1 MYPNLTDILRNDS
14 GVGYNEACA
23 SRGPTAHPLA
33 HDFKAYRWTV
43 RWCSR
48 TTVCGKNKRRN
59 VILLPTIVQT
69 WRVRLSTQ
77 LSSPYR
83 EPVII
88 GLLALVIGVIGGV
101 GAIIFR
107 DLINVFYNLFHA
119 GHTGTSPLRA
129 LIPAVGLTIVGFIT
143 HYFAKE
149 VKGHGVPQIL
159 ESLALRGGKI
169 RPRVAFFGIL
179 APAITIGA
187 GGSVG
192 REGPIALIVGAFGS
206 IVGQTLRL
214 SDKYTS
220 LLLACGSAA
229 GIAATFNAPIA
240 GGFFGLEVILGS
252 YSMGAIMPV
261 FLSAVTGATV
271 FDAIMGSQPPLQTA
285 PYHVIHPIALLFMI
299 LLGAL
304 AGFLGLAYSRGLTW
318 IEDVFHGWNV
328 PFWVKTSLGG
338 LAVGALGL
346 AFPQVLGVG
355 YPSIHAALS
364 GQLTI
369 GLLLVLFLSK
379 YIATLTT
386 VGSGGSGGVFAPSLF
401 LGSMVGGAFGE
412 GLQRLVPGLI
422 PHPQIYA
429 IAGMGAIFAA
439 AAQAPFVAITI
450 LLEVTGDYQLTPVVM
465 AACVTA
471 YVVHGVLSRDS
482 MYTVKL
488 TRRGIRILSGNEVRP
503 TERIQVRTAM
513 EPLDTVL
520 ELTDTVE
527 KAFHV
532 LSLAREHETVVTNA
546 EGRLVGVLALSDLR
560 EKLNKG
566 DLTAVIAD
574 LVPMSPPTVHPYQN
588 LEDALR
594 LFSLHD
600 TDFLPVIDSQTQ
612 TVVGVLTQRDVVR
625 SYNAST
631 LHSTTLNARV
641 RQVQRESHEPGQFS
655 SVRLTSKGTAAGKT
669 LADLRLPKGVVLVS
683 IERSGKVLAP
693 NGQTQ
698 LQVDDEALL
707 FILPV
712 SMTEQVLRLFRG

>member
-1 MYPNLTDILRNDS
+1 MIQAITS
-14 GVGYNEACA
+14 
-23 SRGPTAHPLA
+23 
-33 HDFKAYRWTV
+33 
-43 RWCSR
+43 
-48 TTVCGKNKRRN
+48 
-59 VILLPTIVQT
+59 T
-69 WRVRLSTQ
+69 WRGRISAQ
-77 LSSPYR
+77 LASPYR
-83 EPVII
+83 EPILMGI
-88 GLLALVIGVIGGV
+88 LALMIGAIGGI
-101 GAIIFR
+101 GAIVFR
-107 DLINVFYNLFHA
+107 DLINVFYGIFHA
-119 GHTGTSPLRA
+119 GGIKASPLRIV
-129 LIPAVGLTIVGFIT
+129 IPAVGLTLVGFIT

-179 APAITIGA
+179 APALTIGA

-192 REGPIALIVGAFGS
+192 REGPIALIGGAFGS
-206 IVGQTLRL
+206 ILGQALRL

-252 YSMGAIMPV
+252 YSMGAIMPI

-285 PYHVIHPIALLFMI
+285 PFHVMHPIALLFMI
-299 LLGAL
+299 VLGGI
-304 AGFLGLAYSRGLTW
+304 AGFLGLAYSRGLTFV
-318 IEDVFHGWNV
+318 EDVFHNWTV
-328 PFWVKTSLGG
+328 PFWVKSTLGG

-346 AFPQVLGVG
+346 LFPQVLGVG
-355 YPSIHAALS
+355 YAGIRAALS
-364 GQLTI
+364 GQLAI

-412 GLQRLVPGLI
+412 GLQKIVPGLI

-488 TRRGIRILSGNEVRP
+488 ARRGIRILSGNEVRP
-503 TERIQVRTAM
+503 TERIRVSTAM
-513 EPLDTVL
+513 EPLEASI
-520 ELTDTVE
+520 ELSDSVE

-532 LSLAREHETVVTNA
+532 LTLSRDHETVVIDA
-546 EGRLVGVLALSDLR
+546 QGRLAGVLSLADLR
-560 EKLNKG
+560 EKLDQG
-566 DLTAVIAD
+566 ELTAPIAD
-574 LVPMSPPTVHPYQN
+574 LLSASTPTVRPDQN

-600 TDFLPVIDSQTQ
+600 TDLLPVVDTTRQ

-641 RQVQRESHEPGQFS
+641 RQVQREMHEPGQFT
-655 SVRLTSKGTAAGKT
+655 SVRLTPQSEAAGKT
-669 LADLRLPKGVVLVS
+669 LADLRLQRGAVLVS
-683 IERSGKVLAP
+683 IERSGEVVAP
-693 NGQTQ
+693 NGQTR
-698 LQVDDEALL
+698 LEVGDEVLL

-712 SMTEQVLRLFRG
+712 SITEQVLRVFRG

>member
-1 MYPNLTDILRNDS
+1 VIQAITS
-14 GVGYNEACA
+14 
-23 SRGPTAHPLA
+23 SWRG
-33 HDFKAYRWTV
+33 R
-43 RWCSR
+43 
-48 TTVCGKNKRRN
+48 
-59 VILLPTIVQT
+59 I
-69 WRVRLSTQ
+69 STQ
-77 LSSPYR
+77 LASPYR
-83 EPVII
+83 EPILMGI
-88 GLLALVIGVIGGV
+88 LALMIGAIGGI
-101 GAIIFR
+101 GAIVFR
-107 DLINVFYNLFHA
+107 DLIHVFYGMFHA
-119 GHTGTSPLRA
+119 GGMKASPLRI
-129 LIPAVGLTIVGFIT
+129 LIPAIGLTLVGFIT

-179 APAITIGA
+179 APALTIGA

-192 REGPIALIVGAFGS
+192 REGPIALIGGAFGS
-206 IVGQTLRL
+206 ILGQSLRL

-252 YSMGAIMPV
+252 YSMGAIMPI

-285 PYHVIHPIALLFMI
+285 PFHVMHPIALLFMI
-299 LLGAL
+299 VLGGI

-318 IEDVFHGWNV
+318 VEDVFHNWTV
-328 PFWVKTSLGG
+328 PFWVKSSLGG

-346 AFPQVLGVG
+346 LFPQVLGVG
-355 YPSIHAALS
+355 YAGIRAALS
-364 GQLTI
+364 GQLAI
-369 GLLLVLFLSK
+369 GLLLVLFISK

-412 GLQRLVPGLI
+412 GLQKIVPGLI

-488 TRRGIRILSGNEVRP
+488 ARRGIRILSGNEVRP
-503 TERIQVRTAM
+503 TERIRVSTAM
-513 EPLDTVL
+513 EPLETSI
-520 ELTDTVE
+520 ELSDSVE

-532 LSLAREHETVVTNA
+532 LTLSRDHETVVIDA
-546 EGRLVGVLALSDLR
+546 QGRLAGVLSLADLR
-560 EKLNKG
+560 EKLDQG
-566 DLTAVIAD
+566 DLTAPIAGI
-574 LVPMSPPTVHPYQN
+574 LSASTPTVRPDQN

-600 TDFLPVIDSQTQ
+600 TDLLPVVDTARQ

-631 LHSTTLNARV
+631 LHTTTLNARV
-641 RQVQRESHEPGQFS
+641 RQVQREMHEPGQFT
-655 SVRLTSKGTAAGKT
+655 SVRLTPQSEAAGKT
-669 LADLRLPKGVVLVS
+669 LADLRLQRGAVLVS
-683 IERSGKVLAP
+683 IERGGEVVAP
-693 NGQTQ
+693 NGQTR
-698 LQVDDEALL
+698 LEVGDEVLL

-712 SMTEQVLRLFRG
+712 SITEQVLRVFRG

>member
-1 MYPNLTDILRNDS
+1 MIQSLSN
-14 GVGYNEACA
+14 
-23 SRGPTAHPLA
+23 
-33 HDFKAYRWTV
+33 
-43 RWCSR
+43 
-48 TTVCGKNKRRN
+48 
-59 VILLPTIVQT
+59 T
-69 WRVRLSTQ
+69 WRLRLSTQ

-83 EPVII
+83 EPIVI
-88 GLLALVIGVIGGV
+88 GVLALLIGVIGGV

-107 DLINVFYNLFHA
+107 DLIHVFYDIFHA
-119 GHTGTSPLRA
+119 GHIEISPLRA

-179 APAITIGA
+179 APAITIGV

-192 REGPIALIVGAFGS
+192 REGPIALIGGAFGS
-206 IVGQTLRL
+206 IVGQALRL

-271 FDAIMGSQPPLQTA
+271 FDAIMGSQPPLQTV
-285 PYHVIHPIALLFMI
+285 PFHVMHPIALLFMI
-299 LLGAL
+299 VLGAI
-304 AGFLGLAYSRGLTW
+304 AGFFGLAYSRGLTW
-318 IEDVFHGWNV
+318 IEDVFHNWQV
-328 PFWVKTSLGG
+328 PFWIKTSSGG

-401 LGSMVGGAFGE
+401 LGSMLGGAFGE
-412 GLQRLVPGLI
+412 GLQKLVPGLI

-450 LLEVTGDYQLTPVVM
+450 LLEVTGDYQLTPVIM

-471 YVVHGVLSRDS
+471 YVVHGVVSRDS

-513 EPLDTVL
+513 EPLEVSLDV
-520 ELTDTVE
+520 TDTVE
-527 KAFHV
+527 KAFHM
-532 LSLAREHETVVTNA
+532 LSIVRDREVIVTNA
-546 EGRLVGVLALSDLR
+546 EGRLSGVLSLPDLR
-560 EKLNKG
+560 EKLDQG
-566 DLTAVIAD
+566 DLTELIAD
-574 LVPMSPPTVHPYQN
+574 LLPASTPTVRPDQN

-594 LFSLHD
+594 LFSLHEVD
-600 TDFLPVIDSQTQ
+600 LLPVIDPRTKK
-612 TVVGVLTQRDVVR
+612 VAGVLTQRDVVR

-631 LHSTTLNARV
+631 LHSTTLSARI
-641 RQVQRESHEPGQFS
+641 RQVQRELNEPGQLT
-655 SVRLTSKGTAAGKT
+655 SVRLTSQSKAADKT
-669 LADLRLPKGVVLVS
+669 LAELRLPKGVVLVS
-683 IERSGKVLAP
+683 IERAGEVVAP
-693 NGQTQ
+693 NGQTR
-698 LQVDDEALL
+698 LQAGDEVLL

-712 SMTEQVLRLFRG
+712 SMTEQVLRLFRTY

>member
-1 MYPNLTDILRNDS
+1 M
-14 GVGYNEACA
+14 
-23 SRGPTAHPLA
+23 
-33 HDFKAYRWTV
+33 
-43 RWCSR
+43 
-48 TTVCGKNKRRN
+48 
-59 VILLPTIVQT
+59 
-69 WRVRLSTQ
+69 
-77 LSSPYR
+77 
-83 EPVII
+83 
-88 GLLALVIGVIGGV
+88 
-101 GAIIFR
+101 
-107 DLINVFYNLFHA
+107 
-119 GHTGTSPLRA
+119 
-129 LIPAVGLTIVGFIT
+129 
-143 HYFAKE
+143 
-149 VKGHGVPQIL
+149 KGHGVPQIL

-187 GGSVG
+187 DGSVG
-192 REGPIALIVGAFGS
+192 REGPIALIGGAFGS
-206 IVGQTLRL
+206 IVGQALRL

-285 PYHVIHPIALLFMI
+285 PYHVMHPIALLFMI
-299 LLGAL
+299 VLGAL

-318 IEDVFHGWNV
+318 IEDVFHHWNV
-328 PFWVKTSLGG
+328 PFWVKSSLGG
-338 LAVGALGL
+338 LAIGALGL

-364 GQLTI
+364 GQLAI

-412 GLQRLVPGLI
+412 GLQRIVPGLI

-513 EPLDTVL
+513 EPLDTAL

-527 KAFHV
+527 KAFHI
-532 LSLAREHETVVTNA
+532 LSLAREHETVVINA
-546 EGRLVGVLALSDLR
+546 EGRLAGVLSLSDLR
-560 EKLNKG
+560 EKLDSG
-566 DLTAVIAD
+566 DLTAMIAD
-574 LVPMSPPTVHPYQN
+574 LVPTSTPTVNPYQN

-600 TDFLPVIDSQTQ
+600 TDFLPVIDQQTQ
-612 TVVGVLTQRDVVR
+612 SVVGVLTQRDVVR

-641 RQVQRESHEPGQFS
+641 RQVQRELHEPGQFT
-655 SVRLTSKGTAAGKT
+655 SVRVTSQSQAAGKT

-683 IERSGKVLAP
+683 IERSGEVLAP
-693 NGQTQ
+693 SGQTR
-698 LQVDDEALL
+698 LESGDEALL

-712 SMTEQVLRLFRG
+712 SMTEQVLRLFRS

>member
-1 MYPNLTDILRNDS
+1 MLQS
-14 GVGYNEACA
+14 
-23 SRGPTAHPLA
+23 LA
-33 HDFKAYRWTV
+33 
-43 RWCSR
+43 
-48 TTVCGKNKRRN
+48 N
-59 VILLPTIVQT
+59 T
-69 WRVRLSTQ
+69 WRVRLSAQ

-83 EPVII
+83 EPIII
-88 GLLALVIGVIGGV
+88 GVLALLIGVIGGV
-101 GAIIFR
+101 GAIVFR
-107 DLINVFYNLFHA
+107 DLIHVFFDIFHA
-119 GHTGTSPLRA
+119 GHIKMSPLRA

-192 REGPIALIVGAFGS
+192 REGPIALIGGAFGS
-206 IVGQTLRL
+206 IVGQALRL

-285 PYHVIHPIALLFMI
+285 PFHVMHPIALLFMI
-299 LLGAL
+299 VLGAI

-318 IEDVFHGWNV
+318 IEDVFHNWKV
-328 PFWVKTSLGG
+328 PFWIKTSIGG

-364 GQLTI
+364 GQLAI

-401 LGSMVGGAFGE
+401 LGSMLGGAFGE
-412 GLQRLVPGLI
+412 GLQKLVPGLI

-465 AACVTA
+465 AACITA
-471 YVVHGVLSRDS
+471 YVVHGVVSRDS

-488 TRRGIRILSGNEVRP
+488 SRRGIRILRGNEVRP
-503 TERIQVRTAM
+503 TERIAVSSAM
-513 EPLDTVL
+513 TPLGARLSPNDTVA
-520 ELTDTVE
+520 
-527 KAFHV
+527 KAHQV
-532 LSLAREHETVVTNA
+532 LSALRDHEVVITDN
-546 EGRLVGVLALSDLR
+546 ETRLLGI
-560 EKLNKG
+560 
-566 DLTAVIAD
+566 LTMDDIRQQYETGSITQPVSRVMSAAVHTIR
-574 LVPMSPPTVHPYQN
+574 PNQT
-588 LEDALR
+588 LEDAMR
-594 LFSLHD
+594 LFTFYDVGL
-600 TDFLPVIDSQTQ
+600 LPVVDEQKQ
-612 TVVGVLTQRDVVR
+612 TVCGVLTQRDVMR
-625 SYNAST
+625 AYNSFT
-631 LHSTTLNARV
+631 LHST
-641 RQVQRESHEPGQFS
+641 ESTAKIQQLQETYGDGGEFT
-655 SVRLTSKGTAAGKT
+655 SVRLDSRSPFVNRA
-669 LADLRLPKGVVLVS
+669 LSRLNLPMQVVVVS
-683 IERSGKVLAP
+683 IQRQGKVLVP
-693 NGQTQ
+693 HGTTL
-698 LQVDDEALL
+698 LQEGDDILL
-707 FILPV
+707 FV
-712 SMTEQVLRLFRG
+712 SPARDVETVTRQFRGGTT

>member
-1 MYPNLTDILRNDS
+1 MLQALSN
-14 GVGYNEACA
+14 
-23 SRGPTAHPLA
+23 
-33 HDFKAYRWTV
+33 
-43 RWCSR
+43 
-48 TTVCGKNKRRN
+48 
-59 VILLPTIVQT
+59 T
-69 WRVRLSTQ
+69 WRLRLSTQ

-83 EPVII
+83 EPIVI
-88 GLLALVIGVIGGV
+88 GVLALLIGVIGGV

-107 DLINVFYNLFHA
+107 DLIYVFYDILHA
-119 GHTGTSPLRA
+119 GHIEISPLRA

-192 REGPIALIVGAFGS
+192 REGPIALIGGAFGS
-206 IVGQTLRL
+206 IVGQALRL

-271 FDAIMGSQPPLQTA
+271 FDAIMGSQPPLQTV
-285 PYHVIHPIALLFMI
+285 PFHVMHPIALLFMI
-299 LLGAL
+299 VLGAI

-318 IEDVFHGWNV
+318 IEDVFYNWQV
-328 PFWVKTSLGG
+328 PFWIKTSIGG

-401 LGSMVGGAFGE
+401 LGSMLGGAFGE
-412 GLQRLVPGLI
+412 GLQKLVPGLI

-471 YVVHGVLSRDS
+471 YVVHGVVTRDS

-513 EPLDTVL
+513 ESLEVSLDV
-520 ELTDTVE
+520 TDTVE
-527 KAFHV
+527 KAFHM
-532 LSLAREHETVVTNA
+532 LSIARDREVIVTNA
-546 EGRLVGVLALSDLR
+546 EGCLSGVLSLPDLR
-560 EKLNKG
+560 EKLDQG
-566 DLTAVIAD
+566 DLTALIAD
-574 LVPMSPPTVHPYQN
+574 LLPASTPTVRPDQN

-594 LFSLHD
+594 LFSLHEVD
-600 TDFLPVIDSQTQ
+600 LLPVIDPRTKK
-612 TVVGVLTQRDVVR
+612 VAGVLTQRDVVR
-625 SYNAST
+625 SYSAST
-631 LHSTTLNARV
+631 LHSTTLSARI
-641 RQVQRESHEPGQFS
+641 RQVQRELNEPGQLT
-655 SVRLTSKGTAAGKT
+655 SVRLTSQSKAADKT
-669 LADLRLPKGVVLVS
+669 LAELQLPKGVVLVS
-683 IERSGKVLAP
+683 IERAGEVVAP
-693 NGQTQ
+693 NGQTR
-698 LQVDDEALL
+698 LQAGDEVLL

-712 SMTEQVLRLFRG
+712 SMTEQVLRLFRSY

>member
-1 MYPNLTDILRNDS
+1 MLQA
-14 GVGYNEACA
+14 V
-23 SRGPTAHPLA
+23 AH
-33 HDFKAYRWTV
+33 
-43 RWCSR
+43 S
-48 TTVCGKNKRRN
+48 
-59 VILLPTIVQT
+59 
-69 WRVRLSTQ
+69 WRVRLSAQ

-101 GAIIFR
+101 GAIVFR
-107 DLINVFYNLFHA
+107 DLIHVFYNLFHA
-119 GHTGTSPLRA
+119 GHIRMSPLRA

-187 GGSVG
+187 DGSVG
-192 REGPIALIVGAFGS
+192 REGPIALIGGAFGS
-206 IVGQTLRL
+206 IVGQALRL

-285 PYHVIHPIALLFMI
+285 PYHVMHPIALLFMI
-299 LLGAL
+299 VLGAL

-318 IEDVFHGWNV
+318 IEDVFHHWNV
-328 PFWVKTSLGG
+328 PFWVKSSLGG
-338 LAVGALGL
+338 LAIGALGL

-364 GQLTI
+364 GQLAI

-412 GLQRLVPGLI
+412 GLQRIVPGLI

-513 EPLDTVL
+513 EPLDTAL

-527 KAFHV
+527 KAFHI
-532 LSLAREHETVVTNA
+532 LSLAREHETVVINA
-546 EGRLVGVLALSDLR
+546 EGRLAGVLSLSDLR
-560 EKLNKG
+560 EKLDSG
-566 DLTAVIAD
+566 DLTAMIAD
-574 LVPMSPPTVHPYQN
+574 LVPTSTPTVNPYQN

-600 TDFLPVIDSQTQ
+600 TDFLPVIDQQTQ
-612 TVVGVLTQRDVVR
+612 SVVGVLTQRDVVR

-641 RQVQRESHEPGQFS
+641 RQVQRELHEPGQFT
-655 SVRLTSKGTAAGKT
+655 SVRVTSQSQAAGKT

-683 IERSGKVLAP
+683 IERSGEVLAP
-693 NGQTQ
+693 SGQTR
-698 LQVDDEALL
+698 LESGDEALL

-712 SMTEQVLRLFRG
+712 SMTEQVLRLFRS

>member
-1 MYPNLTDILRNDS
+1 MVLQ
-14 GVGYNEACA
+14 
-23 SRGPTAHPLA
+23 
-33 HDFKAYRWTV
+33 TV
-43 RWCSR
+43 AQS
-48 TTVCGKNKRRN
+48 
-59 VILLPTIVQT
+59 
-69 WRVRLSTQ
+69 WRVRLSAQ
-77 LSSPYR
+77 LSSPFR
-83 EPVII
+83 EPVVV
-88 GLLALVIGVIGGV
+88 GVLALVIGVIGGI

-107 DLINVFYNLFHA
+107 DLIHVFYTVFHA
-119 GHTGTSPLRA
+119 GQINMSPLRA
-129 LIPAVGLTIVGFIT
+129 LVPAAGLTIVGLIT

-169 RPRVAFFGIL
+169 RPRVALFGIL

-187 GGSVG
+187 DGSVG
-192 REGPIALIVGAFGS
+192 REGPIALIGGAFGS
-206 IVGQTLRL
+206 IVGQVLRL

-285 PYHVIHPIALLFMI
+285 PYHVIHPVALLFMI
-299 LLGAL
+299 VLGAL

-318 IEDVFHGWNV
+318 VEDVFQLWNV
-328 PFWVKTSLGG
+328 PFWVKTSIGG
-338 LAVGALGL
+338 LAVGTLGL

-364 GQLTI
+364 GQLAI
-369 GLLLVLFLSK
+369 GALLILFLSK

-412 GLQRLVPGLI
+412 GLQRLVPGLV

-513 EPLDTVL
+513 EPLDAAL
-520 ELTDTVE
+520 DLTDTVE

-532 LSLAREHETVVTNA
+532 LSVARDYESVVTTA
-546 EGRLVGVLALSDLR
+546 DGRLAGVLSLADLR
-560 EKLNKG
+560 EKLDKG
-566 DLTAVIAD
+566 DLTARIAD
-574 LVPMSPPTVHPYQN
+574 LLPASTPTVSPDQN
-588 LEDALR
+588 LEDAMR

-600 TDFLPVIDSQTQ
+600 TDFLPVIDPQTQ
-612 TVVGVLTQRDVVR
+612 MVEGVLTQRDVVR

-641 RQVQRESHEPGQFS
+641 RQVQRELHEPGQFT
-655 SVRLTSKGTAAGKT
+655 SVRITPKSQAAGKT
-669 LADLRLPKGVVLVS
+669 LAELRLQRGAVLVS
-683 IERSGKVLAP
+683 IERDGEVFAP
-693 NGQTQ
+693 NGQTR
-698 LQVDDEALL
+698 LEAGDEVLL

-712 SMTEQVLRLFRG
+712 SMTEEVLRLFR

>member
-1 MYPNLTDILRNDS
+1 M
-14 GVGYNEACA
+14 A
-23 SRGPTAHPLA
+23 PTP
-33 HDFKAYRWTV
+33 
-43 RWCSR
+43 
-48 TTVCGKNKRRN
+48 
-59 VILLPTIVQT
+59 PM
-69 WRVRLSTQ
+69 
-77 LSSPYR
+77 
-83 EPVII
+83 
-88 GLLALVIGVIGGV
+88 
-101 GAIIFR
+101 
-107 DLINVFYNLFHA
+107 
-119 GHTGTSPLRA
+119 
-129 LIPAVGLTIVGFIT
+129 TIVGFIT

-192 REGPIALIVGAFGS
+192 REGPIALIGGAFGS
-206 IVGQTLRL
+206 IVGQALRL

-285 PYHVIHPIALLFMI
+285 PFHVMHPIALLFMI
-299 LLGAL
+299 VLGVI

-318 IEDVFHGWNV
+318 IEDVFHNWQV
-328 PFWVKTSLGG
+328 PFWVKTSIGG

-355 YPSIHAALS
+355 YSSIHAALS
-364 GQLTI
+364 GQLAI

-401 LGSMVGGAFGE
+401 LGSMLGGAFGE
-412 GLQRLVPGLI
+412 GLQKLVPGLV

-471 YVVHGVLSRDS
+471 YVVHGVVSRDS

-513 EPLDTVL
+513 EPLQVSLTV
-520 ELTDTVE
+520 TDTVE
-527 KAFHV
+527 KAFHT
-532 LSLAREHETVVTNA
+532 LSIARDHEVIVTNA
-546 EGRLVGVLALSDLR
+546 EGRLAGVLSLPDLR
-560 EKLNKG
+560 EKLDQG
-566 DLTAVIAD
+566 DLTAQITD
-574 LVPMSPPTVHPYQN
+574 LLPASTATVRPDQN

-594 LFSLHD
+594 LFSLHEVD
-600 TDFLPVIDSQTQ
+600 LLPVIDPRTKQVT
-612 TVVGVLTQRDVVR
+612 GVLTQRDVVR

-631 LHSTTLNARV
+631 LHSTTLSARI
-641 RQVQRESHEPGQFS
+641 RQVQRELSEPGQLT
-655 SVRLTSKGTAAGKT
+655 SVRLTSQSKAADKT
-669 LADLRLPKGVVLVS
+669 LAELHLPKGVVLVS
-683 IERSGKVLAP
+683 IEREGEVLAP
-693 NGQTQ
+693 NGQTR
-698 LQVDDEALL
+698 LQAGDGVLL

-712 SMTEQVLRLFRG
+712 SMTEQVLRIFRTY

>member
-1 MYPNLTDILRNDS
+1 MIQ
-14 GVGYNEACA
+14 
-23 SRGPTAHPLA
+23 PL
-33 HDFKAYRWTV
+33 
-43 RWCSR
+43 S
-48 TTVCGKNKRRN
+48 N
-59 VILLPTIVQT
+59 T
-69 WRVRLSTQ
+69 WRTRLSTQ

-83 EPVII
+83 EPIVV
-88 GLLALVIGVIGGV
+88 GLLSLIIGVIGGV

-107 DLINVFYNLFHA
+107 DLIHIFYTVFHG
-119 GHTGTSPLRA
+119 GHFELSPLRA

-143 HYFAKE
+143 HYFARE

-159 ESLALRGGKI
+159 ESLALRGGKV

-192 REGPIALIVGAFGS
+192 REGPIALIGGAFGS
-206 IVGQTLRL
+206 IVGQALRL

-285 PYHVIHPIALLFMI
+285 PFHVMHPIALLFMI
-299 LLGAL
+299 ILGAI

-318 IEDVFHGWNV
+318 IEDVLHSWQA
-328 PFWVKTSLGG
+328 PFWVKTSVGG

-355 YPSIHAALS
+355 YASIHAALS
-364 GQLTI
+364 GQLAI
-369 GLLLVLFLSK
+369 GLLLILFLFK
-379 YIATLTT
+379 YMATLIT

-401 LGSMVGGAFGE
+401 LGSMVGGVFGE
-412 GLQRLVPGLI
+412 GLQKLVPGLI

-471 YVVHGVLSRDS
+471 YVVHGVVSRDS

-513 EPLDTVL
+513 EPLQIS
-520 ELTDTVE
+520 LTAADTVE
-527 KAFHV
+527 NAFHT
-532 LSLAREHETVVTNA
+532 LSIARDHEVIVTSA
-546 EGRLVGVLALSDLR
+546 EGRLAGVLSLSDLR
-560 EKLNKG
+560 EKLDLG
-566 DLTAVIAD
+566 DLTAPITD
-574 LVPMSPPTVHPYQN
+574 LLPASTPTVHPDQN

-594 LFSLHD
+594 LFSLHEVD
-600 TDFLPVIDSQTQ
+600 LLPVVDERTGQ
-612 TVVGVLTQRDVVR
+612 VEGVLTQRDVVR

-631 LHSTTLNARV
+631 LHSTTLSARI
-641 RQVQRESHEPGQFS
+641 RQVQRELSEPGQLT
-655 SVRLTSKGTAAGKT
+655 SVRLTSQSQAVDKT
-669 LADLRLPKGVVLVS
+669 LAELHFPRGVVVVS
-683 IERSGKVLAP
+683 IEREGEVVVP
-693 NGQTQ
+693 NGQTR
-698 LQVDDEALL
+698 LQAGDGVLL

-712 SMTEQVLRLFRG
+712 SITEQVLRIFRAY

>member
-1 MYPNLTDILRNDS
+1 MIQAITS
-14 GVGYNEACA
+14 
-23 SRGPTAHPLA
+23 
-33 HDFKAYRWTV
+33 
-43 RWCSR
+43 
-48 TTVCGKNKRRN
+48 
-59 VILLPTIVQT
+59 T
-69 WRVRLSTQ
+69 WRGRVSAQ
-77 LSSPYR
+77 LASPYR
-83 EPVII
+83 EPILMGI
-88 GLLALVIGVIGGV
+88 LALMIGAIGGI
-101 GAIIFR
+101 GAIVFR
-107 DLINVFYNLFHA
+107 DLINVFYGIFHA
-119 GHTGTSPLRA
+119 GGIKASPLRIV
-129 LIPAVGLTIVGFIT
+129 IPAVGLTLVGFIT

-179 APAITIGA
+179 APALTIGA

-192 REGPIALIVGAFGS
+192 REGPIALIGGAFGS
-206 IVGQTLRL
+206 ILGQALRL

-252 YSMGAIMPV
+252 YSMGAIMPI

-285 PYHVIHPIALLFMI
+285 PFHVMHPIALLFMI
-299 LLGAL
+299 VLGGI
-304 AGFLGLAYSRGLTW
+304 AGFIGLAYSRGLTW
-318 IEDVFHGWNV
+318 VEDVFHNWTV
-328 PFWVKTSLGG
+328 PFWVKSTLGG

-346 AFPQVLGVG
+346 LFPQVLGVG
-355 YPSIHAALS
+355 YAGIHAALS
-364 GQLTI
+364 GQLAI

-412 GLQRLVPGLI
+412 GLQKIVPGLI

-488 TRRGIRILSGNEVRP
+488 ARRGIRILSGNEVRP
-503 TERIQVRTAM
+503 TERIRVSTAM
-513 EPLDTVL
+513 EPLEASI
-520 ELTDTVE
+520 ELSDSVE

-532 LSLAREHETVVTNA
+532 LTLSRDHETVVIDA
-546 EGRLVGVLALSDLR
+546 QGRLAGVLSLADLR
-560 EKLNKG
+560 EKLDQG
-566 DLTAVIAD
+566 ELTAPIAD
-574 LVPMSPPTVHPYQN
+574 LLSASTPTVRPDQN

-600 TDFLPVIDSQTQ
+600 TDLLPVVDTTRQ

-641 RQVQRESHEPGQFS
+641 RQVQREMHEPGQFT
-655 SVRLTSKGTAAGKT
+655 SVRLTPQSEAAGKT
-669 LADLRLPKGVVLVS
+669 LADLRLQRGAVLVS
-683 IERSGKVLAP
+683 IERGGEVVAP
-693 NGQTQ
+693 NGQTR
-698 LQVDDEALL
+698 LEVGDEVLL

-712 SMTEQVLRLFRG
+712 SITEQVLRVFRG

>member
-1 MYPNLTDILRNDS
+1 MFQVNTQS
-14 GVGYNEACA
+14 
-23 SRGPTAHPLA
+23 
-33 HDFKAYRWTV
+33 
-43 RWCSR
+43 
-48 TTVCGKNKRRN
+48 
-59 VILLPTIVQT
+59 
-69 WRVRLSTQ
+69 WRARLSAQ

-83 EPVII
+83 EPAII
-88 GLLALVIGVIGGV
+88 GVLALAIGIIGGL

-107 DLINVFYNLFHA
+107 DLIRVFYTLFHA
-119 GHTGTSPLRA
+119 GGVQVSPLRA
-129 LIPAVGLTIVGFIT
+129 LIPAVGLTIVGLIT

-192 REGPIALIVGAFGS
+192 REGPIALIGGAFGS
-206 IVGQTLRL
+206 IVGQALRL

-285 PYHVIHPIALLFMI
+285 PYHVMHPIALLFMI
-299 LLGAL
+299 VLGAL

-318 IEDVFHGWNV
+318 IEDVFNAWRV

-338 LAVGALGL
+338 LLVGAIGL

-364 GQLTI
+364 GQLAI
-369 GLLLVLFLSK
+369 GLLLVLFLTK

-401 LGSMVGGAFGE
+401 LGSVVGAAFGE
-412 GLQRLVPGLI
+412 GLRKLLPGLV

-488 TRRGIRILSGNEVRP
+488 ARRGIRILSGNEVRP
-503 TERIQVRTAM
+503 TERILVRTAM
-513 EPLDTVL
+513 EPLDTSL
-520 ELTDTVE
+520 ELADTVE
-527 KAFHV
+527 KAF
-532 LSLAREHETVVTNA
+532 
-546 EGRLVGVLALSDLR
+546 
-560 EKLNKG
+560 
-566 DLTAVIAD
+566 
-574 LVPMSPPTVHPYQN
+574 
-588 LEDALR
+588 
-594 LFSLHD
+594 
-600 TDFLPVIDSQTQ
+600 
-612 TVVGVLTQRDVVR
+612 
-625 SYNAST
+625 
-631 LHSTTLNARV
+631 
-641 RQVQRESHEPGQFS
+641 
-655 SVRLTSKGTAAGKT
+655 
-669 LADLRLPKGVVLVS
+669 
-683 IERSGKVLAP
+683 
-693 NGQTQ
+693 
-698 LQVDDEALL
+698 
-707 FILPV
+707 
-712 SMTEQVLRLFRG
+712 

>member
-1 MYPNLTDILRNDS
+1 VIQAITS
-14 GVGYNEACA
+14 
-23 SRGPTAHPLA
+23 SWRG
-33 HDFKAYRWTV
+33 R
-43 RWCSR
+43 
-48 TTVCGKNKRRN
+48 
-59 VILLPTIVQT
+59 I
-69 WRVRLSTQ
+69 STQ
-77 LSSPYR
+77 LASPYR
-83 EPVII
+83 EPILMGI
-88 GLLALVIGVIGGV
+88 LALMIGAIGGI
-101 GAIIFR
+101 GAIVFR
-107 DLINVFYNLFHA
+107 DLINVFYGMFHA
-119 GHTGTSPLRA
+119 GGMKASPLRI
-129 LIPAVGLTIVGFIT
+129 LIPAIGLTLVGFIT

-179 APAITIGA
+179 APALTIGA

-192 REGPIALIVGAFGS
+192 REGPIALIGGAFGS
-206 IVGQTLRL
+206 ILGQSLRL

-252 YSMGAIMPV
+252 YSMGAIMPI

-285 PYHVIHPIALLFMI
+285 PFHVMHPIALLFMI
-299 LLGAL
+299 VLGGI

-318 IEDVFHGWNV
+318 VEDVFHNWTV
-328 PFWVKTSLGG
+328 PFWVKSSLGG

-346 AFPQVLGVG
+346 LFPQVLGVG
-355 YPSIHAALS
+355 YAGIRAALS
-364 GQLTI
+364 GQLAI
-369 GLLLVLFLSK
+369 GLLLVLFISK

-412 GLQRLVPGLI
+412 GLQKIVPGLI

-488 TRRGIRILSGNEVRP
+488 ARRGIRILSGNEVRP
-503 TERIQVRTAM
+503 TERIRVSTAM
-513 EPLDTVL
+513 EPLETSI
-520 ELTDTVE
+520 ELSDSVE

-532 LSLAREHETVVTNA
+532 LTLSRDHETVVIDA
-546 EGRLVGVLALSDLR
+546 QGRLAGVLSLADLR
-560 EKLNKG
+560 EKLDQG
-566 DLTAVIAD
+566 DLTAPIAGI
-574 LVPMSPPTVHPYQN
+574 LSASTPTVRPDQN

-600 TDFLPVIDSQTQ
+600 TDLLPVVDTARQ

-631 LHSTTLNARV
+631 LHTTTLNARV
-641 RQVQRESHEPGQFS
+641 RQVQREMHEPGQFT
-655 SVRLTSKGTAAGKT
+655 SVRLTPQSEAAGKT
-669 LADLRLPKGVVLVS
+669 LADLRLQRGAVLVS
-683 IERSGKVLAP
+683 IERGGEVVAP
-693 NGQTQ
+693 NGQTR
-698 LQVDDEALL
+698 LEVGDEVLL

-712 SMTEQVLRLFRG
+712 SITEQVLRVFRG